1 MMTIL
6 NTIVIGLML
15 VTTTAQSPDCRPSIQ
30 FYHIA
35 HGAISARIDEL
46 VLNRA
51 YKITY
56 IVRQKIQYFQQKP
69 AAALTIDSTTLYLIQ
84 SECHSASS
92 KVGIGISVTLI
103 DAVTNS
109 SQTITYPMG
118 FNKKP
123 ITFISHRGEQLLIE
137 CVDSLLFSFN
147 IMLKNSNEVV
157 AQVRR
162 VNFLSNYIRDLICSI
177 QN

>member
-46 VLNRA
+46 VLNGA

-56 IVRQKIQYFQQKP
+56 IVRQKIHP
-69 AAALTIDSTTLYLIQ
+69 
-84 SECHSASS
+84 
-92 KVGIGISVTLI
+92 
-103 DAVTNS
+103 
-109 SQTITYPMG
+109 
-118 FNKKP
+118 
-123 ITFISHRGEQLLIE
+123 
-137 CVDSLLFSFN
+137 
-147 IMLKNSNEVV
+147 SN
-157 AQVRR
+157 
-162 VNFLSNYIRDLICSI
+162 LSNYLIAI
-177 QN
+177 FQHYIKREK